1 MTLLE
6 KLKVRLNKKNP
17 SDSIPLY
24 DEHGKKITDDFK
36 NDEDCGENAFEEG
49 K

>member
-17 SDSIPLY
+17 SDLIPLF
-24 DEHGKKITDDFK
+24 DEHGKKIADDFK
-36 NDEDCGENAFEEG
+36 NDEDCGEDAFEED